1 MACHRI
7 FEALGDPTR
16 LTIVERLAANG
27 PTPTV
32 ELVSDLGMT
41 RQAATKHLHILET
54 AGIVRSETRGRVILR
69 IVNQSAMLE
78 AKDWMDRHA
87 QRWSRRLDALAAH
100 LNE

>member
-1 MACHRI
+1 MACHKI

-16 LTIVERLAANG
+16 LAIVERLAANG

-41 RQAATKHLHILET
+41 RQAATKHLLVLEN
-54 AGIVRSETRGRVILR
+54 AGIVRSETRGRVVLR
-69 IVNQSAMLE
+69 IIETSAMLE

-87 QRWSRRLDALAAH
+87 QRWSRNLDRLASYLDQ
-100 LNE
+100 